1 MSEVRELHDQ
11 AMAFAEKASVAKLS
25 GNLEQANTLLR
36 QAYRNEVEA
45 AKLLED
51 ISSPEPTRS
60 ILFRSAASLAI
71 DCNAL
76 REAERLVAIGL
87 SGNPPSYIAE
97 ELRDLFEKINF
108 HRHLDLRGVV
118 LESNELQM
126 SIAGKAISP
135 GIAPSEYFIIRIED
149 ARKLMIRTV
158 ERLLGRPYREGGLLS
173 RPIREYGLFVSVPR
187 IASFAVSLRV
197 SHPKQV
203 LPGFEQEIQYVHS
216 ADIID
221 EIMSC
226 LDSFNNAQE
235 EQLRER
241 IPQEAYYRNFIG
253 LAKNLAPDGENVR
266 QVGFTTFREG
276 KEKRVSLTK
285 PRDQIGLIRERREEL
300 AEAEGGLRSITGV
313 LLYADARKSARQ
325 NIQLIDDTGQSHNV
339 IVPEGMM
346 SDIVRPLW
354 EERVQVTGYYKGKS
368 IRLEDINR
376 APK

>member
-1 MSEVRELHDQ
+1 MSEVRELHDK
-11 AMAFAEKASVAKLS
+11 AMALAEKASVAKLS

-36 QAYRNEVEA
+36 QAYENELEA
-45 AKLLED
+45 ASLLKD

-71 DCNAL
+71 DCNEL
-76 REAERLVAIGL
+76 REAERLLAIGL
-87 SGNPPSYIAE
+87 SGNPPSDIAE
-97 ELRDLFEKINF
+97 ELRDLLERVNF

-126 SIAGKAISP
+126 SIAGKAISA
-135 GIAPSEYFIIRIED
+135 GIVRSEHFITRIED

-158 ERLLGRPYREGGLLS
+158 ERLLGKPYREGGVLI
-173 RPIREYGLFVSVPR
+173 REIREYGLFVSVPR
-187 IASFAVSLRV
+187 MASFAVSLRV
-197 SHPKQV
+197 SHPKQP

-226 LDSFNNAQE
+226 LDSFNDARE
-235 EQLRER
+235 EELRER

-266 QVGFTTFREG
+266 QVGFTAFREG

-285 PRDQIGLIRERREEL
+285 PRDQMKLVSERKEEL
-300 AEAEGGLRSITGV
+300 ARAEGGLRSITGV

-325 NIQLIDDTGQSHNV
+325 NIQLIDDTGHSHNV

-368 IRLEDINR
+368 IRLEDISR
-376 APK
+376 APE

>member
-11 AMAFAEKASVAKLS
+11 AMALAEKASVAKLS
-25 GNLEQANTLLR
+25 GNLEQAKTLLR
-36 QAYRNEVEA
+36 QAYKNELEA
-45 AKLLED
+45 ASLLKD

-71 DCNAL
+71 DCNEL
-76 REAERLVAIGL
+76 REAERLLAIGL
-87 SGNPPSYIAE
+87 SENPPSDIAE
-97 ELRDLFEKINF
+97 ELRDLLERVNF

-126 SIAGKAISP
+126 SIAGKAISA
-135 GIAPSEYFIIRIED
+135 GIAPSEHFIIRIED
-149 ARKLMIRTV
+149 VRKLMIRTV
-158 ERLLGRPYREGGLLS
+158 ERLLSKPYREGGVLS
-173 RPIREYGLFVSVPR
+173 RPIRGYGLFVSVPR
-187 IASFAVSLRV
+187 MASFAVSLRV
-197 SHPKQV
+197 SHPKQP

-226 LDSFNNAQE
+226 LDSFNDARE
-235 EQLRER
+235 EELRER

-266 QVGFTTFREG
+266 QVGFTAFREG

-285 PRDQIGLIRERREEL
+285 PRDQMKLVSERKEEL
-300 AEAEGGLRSITGV
+300 AKAEGELRSITGV

-325 NIQLIDDTGQSHNV
+325 NIQLIDDTGHSHNV

-368 IRLEDINR
+368 IRLEDISR
-376 APK
+376 APE